1 MGIIFWDAAPT
12 IIKSSTYCLP
22 CVIVFDEF
30 YFSHCWRAGFKATL
44 NYEKCLEERNAT
56 LYAMSVAGHV
66 DMSADGVTVVPGS
79 SDFLPTTVLP
89 LPVCDLEKELDSVG
103 DILLFN

>member
-1 MGIIFWDAAPT
+1 MFYT
-12 IIKSSTYCLP
+12 L
-22 CVIVFDEF
+22 VFDVF
-30 YFSHCWRAGFKATL
+30 YFSQCLRAGFKATL